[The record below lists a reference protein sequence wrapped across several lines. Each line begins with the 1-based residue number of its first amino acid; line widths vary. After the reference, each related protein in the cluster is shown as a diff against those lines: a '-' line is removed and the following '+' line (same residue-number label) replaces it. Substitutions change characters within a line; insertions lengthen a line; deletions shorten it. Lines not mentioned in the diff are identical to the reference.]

1 MSTIC
6 GQTKEA
12 IRRAYFSNSLDKL
25 LDTIQAEESHTDGD
39 FDALSVYLE
48 SLKDEKKKR
57 AQQLSRFGLAAPKEP
72 PSVEELKRETD
83 PEKIKAWRLEVEAD
97 LGRIR
102 KIIQTFSHAADKGA
116 VDVGE
121 LQNSILVLA
130 GLQHS
135 LDQDRV
141 YKDQLYRAKLTTIID
156 QYNISRKE
164 AEERA
169 KITQEYRD
177 YKLALLFTENVK
189 EFIMSAKKKI
199 GSQH

>member
-1 MSTIC
+1 MNTIC

-12 IRRAYFSNSLDKL
+12 IRRAYFNNTLDKL
-25 LDTIQAEESHTDGD
+25 LATIQAEGSYSDDD
-39 FDALSVYLE
+39 FKALGAHLE
-48 SLKDEKKKR
+48 SLEGEKKKR
-57 AQQLSRFGLAAPKEP
+57 AEQLSRFGLAAPKEP

-83 PEKIKAWRLEVEAD
+83 PEKIKAWRVEVEAD

-102 KIIQTFSHAADKGA
+102 NIIQAFSHAADKGA
-116 VDVGE
+116 VDIGE

-141 YKDQLYRAKLTTIID
+141 YKDQLYRAKLTAIID

-199 GSQH
+199 GNQY

>member
-1 MSTIC
+1 MSKIC

-12 IRRAYFSNSLDKL
+12 IRRAYFSNTLDKL
-25 LDTIQAEESHTDGD
+25 LDTIQAEESYSDDD
-39 FDALSVYLE
+39 FEALSAYLE
-48 SLKDEKKKR
+48 SLEGEKKKR

-72 PSVEELKRETD
+72 PSVEDLKRKTN
-83 PEKIKAWRLEVEAD
+83 PKKIKAWRLEVEAD
-97 LGRIR
+97 LKLIR
-102 KIIQTFSHAADKGA
+102 EIIQGFSIAADKGA
-116 VDVGE
+116 VDIGE

-135 LDQDRV
+135 LDEDRV

-169 KITQEYRD
+169 KITQEYKD

-199 GSQH
+199 GNQY